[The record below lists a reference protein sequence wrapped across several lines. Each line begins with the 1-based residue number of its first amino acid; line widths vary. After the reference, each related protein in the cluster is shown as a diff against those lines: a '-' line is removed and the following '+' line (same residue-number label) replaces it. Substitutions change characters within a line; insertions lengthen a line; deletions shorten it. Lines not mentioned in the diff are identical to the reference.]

1 MCHLPSPFFHGRLRS
16 KQIESACFSGTA
28 AFMEVRIQSVVVEF
42 ILNHV
47 DVLFSTKLSTLIREG
62 AGTYRH
68 QTDKYSSFITH
79 CFFYIT
85 CVAVLPH
92 YQVTTHCHG
101 PSHCWFHRLPLNF
114 WVWRRPRPGLRLR
127 STLLSLKTAST
138 LRWAKVQL
146 PCRANSTQSSS
157 FPLKGLLTLYYVV
170 IKTLTDCTYLKN
182 VSYRTRNNIAAMCHP
197 LLVTCK
203 TASVWFPDTASNF
216 GKKWIQSYFTHR
228 VCISKDPLFR
238 FLHKLTEL
246 FFSLIGRDLLLNQRS
261 LLWVV
266 GVHSL
271 IWASLPPCLSV
282 SCTAIPVNLMNWKLW
297 LLLVSLSFTGE
308 MKTVLLVQWEG
319 HDDYWD
325 LFLNMFQEAEE
336 TQQHWD
342 QLKVRSRWVLCTM
355 WKVIILVSRRPF
367 QDVSDY
373 I

>member
-246 FFSLIGRDLLLNQRS
+246 FFFINRKRPPIKSKKSPVGSWRS
-261 LLWVV
+261 FF
-266 GVHSL
+266 
-271 IWASLPPCLSV
+271 
-282 SCTAIPVNLMNWKLW
+282 NLGKSSSMSKRKLHRNPSEPNELKAMALAGESFFHRWNEDSFTCAVRRTRW
-297 LLLVSLSFTGE
+297 LLRLVSQYVSGGRGDTATLRSAKSEESLSSLHN
-308 MKTVLLVQWEG
+308 VEG
-319 HDDYWD
+319 NYFG
-325 LFLNMFQEAEE
+325 L
-336 TQQHWD
+336 T
-342 QLKVRSRWVLCTM
+342 
-355 WKVIILVSRRPF
+355 
-367 QDVSDY
+367 
-373 I
+373 